1 MIIILP
7 LHEVAAAS
15 RMAAWHG
22 SPSDGCHEFRIN
34 VYKPSARAASR
45 QRFCALLLMTKS
57 VRRYF
62 SVHYPAKF
70 SQHYSST
77 KPTAQKKKHASSI
90 CKRDVSELVF
100 GDGMLMT
107 CRVVRTHTHTHTHQ
121 RNTRLSH
128 LLLLLL
134 LLPVSIQKPV
144 HKLDSPSHIVA

>member
-1 MIIILP
+1 
-7 LHEVAAAS
+7 
-15 RMAAWHG
+15 MAAWHG

-107 CRVVRTHTHTHTHQ
+107 CRVVRTHTHTYTPTKHAPESPAAAAVAAAGIYTETCSQ
-121 RNTRLSH
+121 IRLPIAYRRIAKCAARARAR
-128 LLLLLL
+128 LG
-134 LLPVSIQKPV
+134 IQF
-144 HKLDSPSHIVA
+144 